1 MCRRETECRRIRGRN
16 GKKRIGD
23 RKIKCGI
30 EARAGICYTKGKQA
44 REEKTDVRRMKRK
57 GKEIIR
63 GLWQK
68 RYGLLLLFFAVLLF
82 FTLTG
87 YPNISEAGVSTSQ
100 EIRVGLKNK
109 FSGKQS
115 ITIYNTSLEL
125 GYCDGREYRRETEI
139 FCEKGVTVTPE
150 TTAYYVIDGIFDLS
164 QAEALAERLTK
175 AGAIAY
181 AGMRSFGKTSIYL
194 PVAENGAG
202 EAEALRQCKQAA
214 QMCNVT
220 VMNTVKKSEYLLRI
234 TAGDRVLFAD
244 GADGYYPQFGASQKN
259 EDGIYAVDMGE
270 RSYRGRIEIGRY
282 GGRASLTAVNVVPL
296 EEYLYGV
303 VPCEMPASWHTE
315 ALKAQA
321 VCARSY
327 ALIKAGYHAETDIK
341 RGYRMV
347 DTVQSQVYGG
357 ITYEHPRSTAA
368 LDATKGETLCYE
380 NRTVTGYYCSGSG
393 GHTENVEDV
402 WGFSI
407 PYLQGVPDIYETNPS
422 KKPWSVTLS
431 SDELKRLMRS
441 EGKDVGTIK
450 KVMEEVVTS
459 SGRVYSLR
467 IIGSLGSVGLATD
480 ALRNV
485 LELASTKFRV
495 FGADSVPDRVTVQG
509 VSGTK
514 ETTIHECY
522 VISGNGQVQS
532 LDGLTE
538 QYVVL
543 SADNMTSF
551 PRYAPE
557 EGEYLFA
564 GMGHGHGVGMSQSG
578 AYGMAEAG
586 FDYRE
591 ILEHYFT
598 GISVR

>member
-1 MCRRETECRRIRGRN
+1 
-16 GKKRIGD
+16 
-23 RKIKCGI
+23 
-30 EARAGICYTKGKQA
+30 
-44 REEKTDVRRMKRK
+44 MKRK
-57 GKEIIR
+57 AKETIR
-63 GLWQK
+63 RGRQK

-82 FTLTG
+82 LNLTG
-87 YPNISEAGVSTSQ
+87 HPKISEAGVSTSQ

-115 ITIYNTSLEL
+115 ITLYNTSLEL
-125 GYCDGREYRRETEI
+125 GYCDGREFFRETEMNS
-139 FCEKGVTVTPE
+139 ENGVTVTPE
-150 TTAYYVIDGIFDLS
+150 TTAYYRIDGTFTLS

-175 AGAIAY
+175 AGAKAY
-181 AGMRSFGKTSIYL
+181 TVMVSSGKAEIYL
-194 PVAENGAG
+194 PVSENGSG
-202 EAEALRQCKQAA
+202 EAEALRNCKQAA
-214 QMCNVT
+214 QTCNVT
-220 VMNTVKKSEYLLRI
+220 VTDTVKKSEYLLRI
-234 TAGDRVLFAD
+234 TAGERVLFAD
-244 GADGYYPQFGASQKN
+244 GADGYYPQFAATRKD
-259 EDGIYAVDMGE
+259 EDGLYAVDMGE

-282 GGRASLTAVNVVPL
+282 GGRSSLTAVNVVPL
-296 EEYLYGV
+296 EAYLYGV

-315 ALKAQA
+315 SLKAQA

-327 ALIKAGYHAETDIK
+327 ALIKAGYRAETDIK

-357 ITYEHPRSTAA
+357 TAYEHPRSTAA
-368 LDATKGETLCYE
+368 VDATKGETLCYE

-431 SDELKRLMRS
+431 SEELKRLMRS
-441 EGKDVGTIK
+441 EGKDVGSIK

-495 FGADSVPDRVTVQG
+495 FGADSVPDRVTIQG
-509 VSGTK
+509 VSATR
-514 ETTIHECY
+514 EAAIHECS
-522 VISGNGQVQS
+522 VISGNGTVQNA
-532 LDGLTE
+532 DGLTE

-551 PRYAPE
+551 PRYAPKA
-557 EGEYLFA
+557 GEYLFA

-586 FDYRE
+586 FDYKE